1 MRKFIA
7 GLAVFVLSVGFLS
20 SRALAGPPFNNLE
33 GVGGVAF
40 NPLAWLADS
49 SGDNSHLKSGDTDIL
64 GKPRFGAWYVNLN
77 QNQPNVDWTSWGL
90 AETFLDRLELSYG
103 YETAAFKASAL
114 PTVYK
119 HDLGAKLLLVPEN
132 GYGVSGLPAL
142 SVGAIYKSTTFP
154 QEITQGGLGVTNSSS
169 TGTDFYA
176 VVTKLIGG
184 IPTPI
189 LISVGGLDTSEL
201 VTGVLGFDNQ
211 RQITGFGNIDVIL
224 PENIVVGF
232 EYKEGA
238 QFTDAAKFKNA
249 DYWDA
254 HLAWI
259 ANSNLTLIAAFADT
273 GAPLQNDQAAGD
285 SIGLGNGVVISS
297 QYAF

>member
-1 MRKFIA
+1 MKKLSF
-7 GLAVFVLSVGFLS
+7 GVVVFLLLTGFS
-20 SRALAGPPFNNLE
+20 TQRAFAGPPFNNLE

-64 GKPRFGAWYVNLN
+64 GKPRFGVWYVNLN
-77 QNQPNVDWTSWGL
+77 QNQPNIDWTSWGL
-90 AETFLDRLELSYG
+90 AESFFDRLELSYG
-103 YETAAFKASAL
+103 YETVAFKASTL

-132 GYGVSGLPAL
+132 GYGVTGLPAL

-154 QEITQGGLGVTNSSS
+154 QEITQAGLGVDKSSS

-176 VVTKLIGG
+176 VVTKLIGD

-189 LISVGGLDTSEL
+189 LLSAGALDTSEL
-201 VTGVLGFDNQ
+201 VTGVLGYDNQ
-211 RQITGFGNIDVIL
+211 SQITGFGNIDVIL

-232 EYKEGA
+232 EYKQGA
-238 QFTDAAKFKNA
+238 QYTDSNKFKNS

-273 GAPLQNDQAAGD
+273 GAPLQNDQTAGD

>member
-1 MRKFIA
+1 MKKFSY
-7 GLAVFVLSVGFLS
+7 AVVFLFLLSSLSV
-20 SRALAGPPFNNLE
+20 SRLWAGPPFNNLE

-49 SGDNSHLKSGDTDIL
+49 SGDNSHLKAGDTDIL
-64 GKPRFGAWYVNLN
+64 GKPRFGVWYVNLN
-77 QNQPNVDWTSWGL
+77 QNQPNIDWTSWGV
-90 AETFLDRLELSYG
+90 AESFLDRLELSYG
-103 YETAAFKASAL
+103 YETVAFKGGL
-114 PTVYK
+114 PTTYK

-132 GYGVSGLPAL
+132 GYGVTGLPAL
-142 SVGAIYKSTTFP
+142 SVGAIYKSTSFP
-154 QEITQGGLGVTNSSS
+154 QEITQGGLGVTQSAS
-169 TGTDFYA
+169 TGADFY
-176 VVTKLIGG
+176 VVATKLIGD

-189 LISVGGLDTSEL
+189 LLSVGLLDTKEL

-211 RQITGFGNIDVIL
+211 SQVTGFGNIDVIL

-232 EYKEGA
+232 EYKQGA
-238 QFTDAAKFKNA
+238 RYTDSNNFKNS

-259 ANSNLTLIAAFADT
+259 ANSNLTLIAAFAAT
-273 GAPLQNDQAAGD
+273 GKPLQSENPGD
-285 SIGLGNGVVISS
+285 PVGLGNGVVISS